1 MDTIKIG
8 IIMVIILLS
17 LQLQMVAN
25 LPTYLPEVKHEEFSA
40 TEKQNSTTSLQ
51 ITGSFHS
58 ESKLYTVDK
67 VHNVTEKN
75 QIVASD
81 KSETTPNSDDR
92 QWRSIGS
99 QRENVEHNR
108 NKATGRRFCFTD
120 QITFNCTNLDPNCG
134 YITSDH
140 IATHC
145 CEPLVLIVVAK
156 TPRNPDVRTADTN
169 NLQPGGGNSSKKTV
183 NYGQGWKNSV
193 HFHISFGPIRSVQ

>member
-1 MDTIKIG
+1 MVTI
-8 IIMVIILLS
+8 LSS

-25 LPTYLPEVKHEEFSA
+25 LPTYLPEVKHEEFSS

-92 QWRSIGS
+92 KWRSIGS
-99 QRENVEHNR
+99 QHENVEHNR
-108 NKATGRRFCFTD
+108 NKATGRKLCVTD
-120 QITFNCTNLDPNCG
+120 HTMFNCTIFDPNCG
-134 YITSDH
+134 CITSDH
-140 IATHC
+140 IGTNDSK
-145 CEPLVLIVVAK
+145 LII
-156 TPRNPDVRTADTN
+156 N
-169 NLQPGGGNSSKKTV
+169 NILCTV
-183 NYGQGWKNSV
+183 NYLNSIYNECK
-193 HFHISFGPIRSVQ
+193 HNNESRID